1 MIKDIISHINCMLGC
16 LENYIAIENSQGFTD
31 INVACENLILG
42 MMNIVY
48 DYNLENYNSKKHI
61 ANAKGIDLIDN
72 KRKICVQVSSNHKI
86 TKLKDTIENIKK
98 IEYLND
104 YHLFFFALVN
114 KANNLRNYKPDN
126 EESLK
131 FKFNANKD
139 IIDFHSFSLDIERM
153 SEYKKHALNAFLR
166 CWLGEE
172 YYNPVLFKDKI
183 DNRNQQ
189 DSFDRPKDYYQRK
202 ISIASNNDFSIEKY
216 IHPEKYKPRRLI
228 EYIKN
233 KILDY
238 TSQYWLL
245 IAAGQTGKS
254 YEVKNLAFLLN
265 QTDDIFP
272 VIFEAKFFK
281 DGNKEINIPFYYS
294 DEHIVFIID
303 GIDEISGEELRES
316 FYYRISDLKSKH
328 PELRI
333 LMTCRRNYID
343 NTKFKEFKRLF
354 LNDLSYAEIKEI
366 VNNSDICTPDDFL
379 NKIEDKTLYPIA
391 GNPFFLKAMIMYYK
405 EKNEIQENRL
415 ELYRYLIKCSYSTE
429 NEKNKGKLIQKQTY
443 GDTLL
448 KKIALALQFTERKSL
463 SEAELKGKMGFND
476 SQIELCMSFA
486 IFHRDES
493 HNYSFELNSFL
504 MYYVVDFLMNKSYET
519 ILNLIS
525 YNKHD
530 VPRIR
535 PEWYD
540 VFELLLSSMT
550 IGDERREYL
559 LEWTFEN
566 DIEAL
571 LNVDPNSLEDEFKD
585 KIFKAILLIYKEKQI
600 TSSPNMGIDFSRKLA
615 SLCTTAESLQFFITE
630 YKNEKELGPYL
641 YLLSFVYWFI
651 NSDYI
656 ELYEYTEDFKKSA
669 FNYLK
674 EFGNIKDSKWYEI
687 LYAPLHNDI
696 FLNKE
701 DIEKLIDLT
710 NDVDDIE
717 LKICIFRLIEETD
730 LCDDFFYFTISNES
744 NIKDYKREGDYG
756 THMVDRNSVIY
767 ALTHIKNYD
776 NIKRLWTEYP
786 HFIKDDYRYNEDEI
800 QHKFR
805 CDILKLAEAHISKH
819 FDIVEDIK
827 QAWIN
832 ECEKKYLAYSSNT
845 VITDFRD
852 FFIRNK
858 LCDNLSD
865 LCEDLYIAL
874 QDEKCKN
881 KTLDRLYAEIILII
895 TVEGINK
902 LAEQW
907 DGDDIYRCKLMS
919 WLRNTPL
926 PEINSVVSEWINN
939 KFVQA
944 KSPYENMPTFEQ
956 MNLERL
962 VLIFNRELFKYTIY
976 RIIDKFAPTNG
987 KDLRFKINE
996 DDELQIN
1003 NYVMLY
1009 LSKYIDKKSGN
1020 YDTKLIKES
1029 LENDTDYHCFIID
1042 ITLQNYKVQFSKD
1055 QKGIIEN
1062 SLKYLIHHRDS
1073 IYHFEK
1079 VIELILKFNFDIDKD
1094 IIIELL
1100 PYAGISYCMDSQ
1112 KGEYIYFIDYA
1123 NKKLGTNIIKQYLPK
1138 LVSHDFNKH
1147 RELDLIKIS
1156 ELIVQLKMKELYPE
1170 ICKQIT
1176 KTNYYGEKLV
1186 DILLD
1191 DKEFGIITLK
1201 SKLGLFNTNIQI
1213 YILDQLYKIDL
1224 HQSWVLHKTIEL
1236 RPDFSEEDNKRAL
1249 LLLLRLGYDQALDEC
1264 IEYLSKDIKSL
1275 GNPFMA
1281 PTLNYTDIKY
1291 LSKILTLLRIVWDC
1305 TEPFNNWS
1313 SRIKETLIR
1322 MAEKN
1327 LEQYNA
1333 VNASLCKMKNEEEK
1347 YISNLS
1353 YFIDELKKF
1362 DPRLKDAPISIA
1374 KALEIIDKYNN

>member
-1 MIKDIISHINCMLGC
+1 MLLKQNIINNISKILDSLG
-16 LENYIAIENSQGFTD
+16 NNISISNPQGYTD
-31 INVACENLILG
+31 INVACENLVLR

-48 DYNLENYNSKKHI
+48 DYNLENYNSKKNI
-61 ANAKGIDLIDN
+61 ANAKGIDLLDE
-72 KRKICVQVSSNHKI
+72 KRMLCVQVTSEN
-86 TKLKDTIENIKK
+86 TKRKLRKTIEK
-98 IEYLND
+98 INETPS
-104 YHLFFFALVN
+104 
-114 KANNLRNYKPDN
+114 LRGYR
-126 EESLK
+126 LK
-131 FKFNANKD
+131 FFILKQKADNLQKSQINTTEHDIFSFDAKED
-139 IIDFHSFSLDIERM
+139 IIDFNRFCSD
-153 SEYKKHALNAFLR
+153 LNNLSI
-166 CWLGEE
+166 
-172 YYNPVLFKDKI
+172 DKI
-183 DNRNQQ
+183 QSLNDFLCSWFGN
-189 DSFDRPKDYYQRK
+189 DSFNTKINNINLQTHYEKPEDYYPRE
-202 ISIASNNDFSIEKY
+202 ISIASNNDSSIEKY
-216 IHPEKYKPRRLI
+216 IHPKKYKPHRLI
-228 EYIKN
+228 EYIQN
-233 KILDY
+233 KVVDY
-238 TSQYWLL
+238 TGQYWLL
-245 IAAGQTGKS
+245 IAAGQTGKT
-254 YEVKNLAFLLN
+254 YEVKNLAFLLS
-265 QTDDIFP
+265 QTDDVFP
-272 VIFEAKFFK
+272 VVYEAKNFK
-281 DGNKEINIPFYYS
+281 DRNKKIDIPFYYS
-294 DEHIVFIID
+294 EEHIVFIID
-303 GIDEISGEELRES
+303 GIDEISGDELRES
-316 FYYRISDLKSKH
+316 FYNQISNLKSEYPK
-328 PELRI
+328 LRI
-333 LMTCRRNYID
+333 LITCRRNYI
-343 NTKFKEFKRLF
+343 NSTISEKFNLLF
-354 LNDLSYAEIKEI
+354 LNDLSYKEIKEI

-379 NKIEDKTLYPIA
+379 NKIEDKTLYSIA
-391 GNPFFLKAMIMYYK
+391 GNPFFLKAMIRYYK

-415 ELYRYLIKCSYSTE
+415 ELYRYLINCSYDTE
-429 NEKNKGKLIQKQTY
+429 NEKNIGKLIKKRTY

-448 KKIALALQFTERKSL
+448 KKIALVLQFTERKSF
-463 SEAELKGKMGFND
+463 SETELKENMGFND
-476 SQIELCMSFA
+476 SQIESCMSFA

-493 HNYSFELNSFL
+493 HNYSFELNSFQ
-504 MYYVVDFLMNKSYET
+504 MYYVVDFLMNKSYEK

-540 VFELLLSSMT
+540 VFELLLSSMK
-550 IGDERREYL
+550 IGDERRKYL
-559 LEWTFEN
+559 QEWTFEN

-585 KIFKAILLIYKEKQI
+585 KIFKAILLNYKEKKI

-615 SLCTTAESLQFFITE
+615 SFCTTDESLQFFITE

-656 ELYEYTEDFKKSA
+656 DLNGFTEEFKNA
-669 FNYLK
+669 AYNYLIN
-674 EFGNIKDSKWYEI
+674 FGNTKENKWYET

-696 FLNKE
+696 FSNKK

-710 NDVDDIE
+710 NNIDDIE

-744 NIKDYKREGDYG
+744 YIKDYKREGDYAI
-756 THMVDRNSVIY
+756 HSVSRNSVIY

-776 NIKRLWTEYP
+776 NIKKLLTEYSQ
-786 HFIKDDYRYNEDEI
+786 FINDDYGYNKNEI

-805 CDILKLAEAHISKH
+805 CDILKLAEKHISEH
-819 FDIVEDIK
+819 PDIVEDIK

-832 ECEKKYLAYSSNT
+832 ECKKKYLAYSPNT

-852 FFIRNK
+852 FFIRNN

-865 LCEDLYIAL
+865 LCEDLYMAL

-881 KTLDRLYAEIILII
+881 KTLDRLHAEIILVI

-907 DGDDIYRCKLMS
+907 DEGDIYRCKLMS

-962 VLIFNRELFKYTIY
+962 ALIFNRELFKYTIY

-987 KDLRFKINE
+987 KDLRFKIKE

-1003 NYVMLY
+1003 NYVMQY
-1009 LSKYIDKKSGN
+1009 LSMYIDKKSGN

-1029 LENDTDYHCFIID
+1029 LENDTDYHCFIIN
-1042 ITLQNYKVQFSKD
+1042 ITLQNYKVQFSNE
-1055 QKGIIEN
+1055 QKSIIEK
-1062 SLKYLIHHRDS
+1062 SLKYFINHRDFYYLES
-1073 IYHFEK
+1073 
-1079 VIELILKFNFDIDKD
+1079 VIQLILRFDFDVDKD
-1094 IIIELL
+1094 IIIDLL
-1100 PYAGISYCMDSQ
+1100 PYAGIYYRIDEQ
-1112 KGEYIYFIDYA
+1112 NGEYIYFIDYA
-1123 NKKLGTNIIKQYLPK
+1123 KKKLGTNIIKQHLPD
-1138 LVSHDFNKH
+1138 LISHDFNQH
-1147 RELDLIKIS
+1147 EELNLVKIS
-1156 ELIVQLKMKELYPE
+1156 ELIVQLKMKELYLK
-1170 ICKQIT
+1170 ICEQIT
-1176 KTNYYGEKLV
+1176 KTNYYEEKLV
-1186 DILLD
+1186 DILLN
-1191 DKEFGIITLK
+1191 DKELGIITLK
-1201 SKLGLFNTNIQI
+1201 SKLRLFNPNIQI
-1213 YILDQLYKIDL
+1213 YILEQLYKIDL

-1281 PTLNYTDIKY
+1281 PILNYTDIKY
-1291 LSKILTLLRIVWDC
+1291 LSKILTLLRITWSY

-1313 SRIKETLIR
+1313 SRIKESLIR

-1333 VNASLCKMKNEEEK
+1333 VNDALCKMKNEEEK

-1374 KALEIIDKYNN
+1374 KALDIIEKYNN

>member
-48 DYNLENYNSKKHI
+48 DYNLENYNSKNHI
-61 ANAKGIDLIDN
+61 ANAKGIDLIDD

-86 TKLKDTIENIKK
+86 TKLKDTIENIKG

-104 YHLFFFALVN
+104 YHLHFFALVN
-114 KANNLRNYKPDN
+114 KANNLRSYKPVND
-126 EESLK
+126 ESLK
-131 FKFNANKD
+131 IKFNANKD
-139 IIDFHSFSLDIERM
+139 IIDFHSFSSDIERM
-153 SEYKKHALNAFLR
+153 SEHKKHALNAFLC

-172 YYNPVLFKDKI
+172 YYNPVLFKEKI
-183 DNRNQQ
+183 DNKNKQ
-189 DSFDRPKDYYQRK
+189 DYFDRPKDYYQRE
-202 ISIASNNDFSIEKY
+202 ISIANNNDFSIEKY
-216 IHPEKYKPRRLI
+216 IHPEKYKPHRLI
-228 EYIKN
+228 EYIQN
-233 KILDY
+233 KVLDY
-238 TSQYWLL
+238 KSQYWLL

-254 YEVKNLAFLLN
+254 YEVRNLAFLLS

-272 VIFEAKFFK
+272 VIYEAKFFK
-281 DGNKEINIPFYYS
+281 DRNKEINIPFYYS
-294 DEHIVFIID
+294 EEHIVFIID
-303 GIDEISGEELRES
+303 GIDEISGEELRKS
-316 FYYRISDLKSKH
+316 FYYQISDLKSKY

-343 NTKFKEFKRLF
+343 NTKFEGFKRLF
-354 LNDLSYAEIKEI
+354 LNDLSYKEIKEI

-379 NKIEDKTLYPIA
+379 NKIEDKTLYSIA
-391 GNPFFLKAMIMYYK
+391 GNPFFLKAMIRYYK

-415 ELYRYLIKCSYSTE
+415 ELYRNLINCSYDTE
-429 NEKNKGKLIQKQTY
+429 NEKNKGKLIQKRTY

-448 KKIALALQFTERKSL
+448 KNIALVLQFTERKSL
-463 SEAELKGKMGFND
+463 SETELKENMGFND
-476 SQIELCMSFA
+476 SQIESCMSFA

-493 HNYSFELNSFL
+493 HNYSFELNSFQ
-504 MYYVVDFLMNKSYET
+504 MYYVVDFLMNKSYEK

-525 YNKHD
+525 YNKHN

-540 VFELLLSSMT
+540 VFELLLSSMK
-550 IGDERREYL
+550 IGDERRKYL

-585 KIFKAILLIYKEKQI
+585 KIFKAILLNYKEKKI

-615 SLCTTAESLQFFITE
+615 SFCTTDEALQFFITE
-630 YKNEKELGPYL
+630 YKDEKELGPYL

-656 ELYEYTEDFKKSA
+656 DLNGYTEELKNA
-669 FNYLK
+669 TYNYLIN
-674 EFGNIKDSKWYEI
+674 FGNTKENKWYET

-696 FLNKE
+696 FSNKK

-710 NDVDDIE
+710 NSIDDTG

-744 NIKDYKREGDYG
+744 YIKDYKRDGNT
-756 THMVDRNSVIY
+756 THSVSRNSVIY

-776 NIKRLWTEYP
+776 NIKKLWTEY
-786 HFIKDDYRYNEDEI
+786 HQFIKDDYGYGEDKI

-805 CDILKLAEAHISKH
+805 CDILKLAEKHISEH
-819 FDIVEDIK
+819 PDIVEDIK
-827 QAWIN
+827 QAWIY
-832 ECEKKYLAYSSNT
+832 ECEKKYLAYSPNT

-852 FFIRNK
+852 FFIRNN

-865 LCEDLYIAL
+865 ICEDLYMAL
-874 QDEKCKN
+874 QDISCKYEI
-881 KTLDRLYAEIILII
+881 LDKLHAEIILVI

-902 LAEQW
+902 LAKQW
-907 DGDDIYRCKLMS
+907 DEGDIYRCKLMN

-926 PEINSVVSEWINN
+926 PEINNVVSGWINN

-944 KSPYENMPTFEQ
+944 KTPYENMPTFEQ

-962 VLIFNRELFKYTIY
+962 ALIFNRELFKYTIY

-987 KDLRFKINE
+987 KDLRFKIKE

-1009 LSKYIDKKSGN
+1009 LSKYIDKESGN
-1020 YDTKLIKES
+1020 YDTELIKES
-1029 LENDTDYHCFIID
+1029 LENDTDYHCFIINT
-1042 ITLQNYKVQFSKD
+1042 TLQNYKAQFSKE
-1055 QKGIIEN
+1055 QTVIIEN
-1062 SLKYLIHHRDS
+1062 SLKYLIDNRGS
-1073 IYHFEK
+1073 IRYFER
-1079 VIELILKFNFDIDKD
+1079 VIEIILRFDFDVDKD
-1094 IIIELL
+1094 IIIDLL
-1100 PYAGISYCMDSQ
+1100 PYAGISYRIDEQ
-1112 KGEYIYFIDYA
+1112 NGKYLYFIDYA
-1123 NKKLGTNIIKQYLPK
+1123 KKKLGTNIIKQYLPD
-1138 LVSHDFNKH
+1138 LISHDFNQH
-1147 RELDLIKIS
+1147 EELNLVKIS
-1156 ELIVQLKMKELYPE
+1156 ELIVQLKMKELYLK
-1170 ICKQIT
+1170 ICEQIM

-1191 DKEFGIITLK
+1191 DKEFGIKTLK
-1201 SKLGLFNTNIQI
+1201 SKLELFNTNIQI
-1213 YILDQLYKIDL
+1213 YILEQLYKIDL

-1281 PTLNYTDIKY
+1281 PILNYTDIKY
-1291 LSKILTLLRIVWDC
+1291 LSKILTLLRITWSY

-1313 SRIKETLIR
+1313 SRIKESLIR

-1333 VNASLCKMKNEEEK
+1333 VNDALCKMKNEEEK

-1374 KALEIIDKYNN
+1374 KALGIIDKYND

>member
-1 MIKDIISHINCMLGC
+1 MLLKQNIINNISKILDSLG
-16 LENYIAIENSQGFTD
+16 NNISISNPQGYTD
-31 INVACENLILG
+31 INVACENLVLR

-48 DYNLENYNSKKHI
+48 DYNLENYNSKKNI
-61 ANAKGIDLIDN
+61 ANAKGIDLLDE
-72 KRKICVQVSSNHKI
+72 KRMLCVQVTSEN
-86 TKLKDTIENIKK
+86 TKRKLRKTIEK
-98 IEYLND
+98 INETPS
-104 YHLFFFALVN
+104 
-114 KANNLRNYKPDN
+114 LRGYR
-126 EESLK
+126 LK
-131 FKFNANKD
+131 FFILKQKADNLQKSQINTTEHDIFSFDAKED
-139 IIDFHSFSLDIERM
+139 IIDFNRFCSD
-153 SEYKKHALNAFLR
+153 LNNLSI
-166 CWLGEE
+166 
-172 YYNPVLFKDKI
+172 DKI
-183 DNRNQQ
+183 QSLNDFLCSWFGN
-189 DSFDRPKDYYQRK
+189 DSFNTKINNINLQTHYEKPEDYYPRE
-202 ISIASNNDFSIEKY
+202 ISIASNNDSSIEKY
-216 IHPEKYKPRRLI
+216 IHPKKYKPHRLI
-228 EYIKN
+228 EYIQN
-233 KILDY
+233 KVVDY
-238 TSQYWLL
+238 TGQYWLL
-245 IAAGQTGKS
+245 IAAGQTGKT
-254 YEVKNLAFLLN
+254 YEVKNLAFLLS
-265 QTDDIFP
+265 QTDDVFP
-272 VIFEAKFFK
+272 VVYEAKDFK
-281 DGNKEINIPFYYS
+281 DRNKKIDIPFYYS
-294 DEHIVFIID
+294 EEHIVFIID
-303 GIDEISGEELRES
+303 GIDEISGDELRES
-316 FYYRISDLKSKH
+316 FYNQISNLKSEYPK
-328 PELRI
+328 LRI
-333 LMTCRRNYID
+333 LITCRRNYI
-343 NTKFKEFKRLF
+343 NSTISEKFNLLF
-354 LNDLSYAEIKEI
+354 LNDLSYKEIKEI

-379 NKIEDKTLYPIA
+379 NKIEDKTLYSIA
-391 GNPFFLKAMIMYYK
+391 GNPFFLKAMIRYYK

-415 ELYRYLIKCSYSTE
+415 ELYRYLINCSYDTE
-429 NEKNKGKLIQKQTY
+429 NEKNIGKLIKKRTY

-448 KKIALALQFTERKSL
+448 KKIALVLQFTERKSF
-463 SEAELKGKMGFND
+463 SETELKENMGFND
-476 SQIELCMSFA
+476 SQIESCMSFA

-493 HNYSFELNSFL
+493 HNYSFELNSFQ
-504 MYYVVDFLMNKSYET
+504 MYYVVDFLMNKSYEK

-540 VFELLLSSMT
+540 VFELLLSSMK
-550 IGDERREYL
+550 IGDERRKYL
-559 LEWTFEN
+559 QEWTFEN

-585 KIFKAILLIYKEKQI
+585 KIFKAILLNYKEKKI

-615 SLCTTAESLQFFITE
+615 SFCTTDESLQFFITE

-656 ELYEYTEDFKKSA
+656 DLNGFTEEFKNA
-669 FNYLK
+669 AYNYLIN
-674 EFGNIKDSKWYEI
+674 FGNTKENKWYET

-696 FLNKE
+696 FSNKK

-710 NDVDDIE
+710 NNIDDIE

-744 NIKDYKREGDYG
+744 YIKDYKREGDYAI
-756 THMVDRNSVIY
+756 HSVSRNSVIY

-776 NIKRLWTEYP
+776 NIKKLWTEYSQ
-786 HFIKDDYRYNEDEI
+786 FINDDYGYNKNEI

-805 CDILKLAEAHISKH
+805 CDILKLAEKHISEH
-819 FDIVEDIK
+819 PDIVEDIK

-832 ECEKKYLAYSSNT
+832 ECKKKYLAYSPNT

-852 FFIRNK
+852 FFIRNN

-865 LCEDLYIAL
+865 LCEDLYMAL

-881 KTLDRLYAEIILII
+881 KTLDRLHAEIILVI

-907 DGDDIYRCKLMS
+907 DEGDIYRCKLMS

-962 VLIFNRELFKYTIY
+962 ALIFNRELFKYTIY

-1003 NYVMLY
+1003 NYVMQY
-1009 LSKYIDKKSGN
+1009 LSMYIDKKSGN

-1029 LENDTDYHCFIID
+1029 LENDTDYHCFIIN
-1042 ITLQNYKVQFSKD
+1042 ITLQNYKVQFSNE
-1055 QKGIIEN
+1055 QKSIIEK
-1062 SLKYLIHHRDS
+1062 SLKYFINHRDFYYLES
-1073 IYHFEK
+1073 
-1079 VIELILKFNFDIDKD
+1079 VIQLILRFGFDVDKD
-1094 IIIELL
+1094 IIIDLL
-1100 PYAGISYCMDSQ
+1100 PYAGIYYRIDEQ
-1112 KGEYIYFIDYA
+1112 NGEYIYFIDYA
-1123 NKKLGTNIIKQYLPK
+1123 KKKLGTNIIKQHLPD
-1138 LVSHDFNKH
+1138 LISHDFNQH
-1147 RELDLIKIS
+1147 EELNLVKIS
-1156 ELIVQLKMKELYPE
+1156 ELIVQLKMKELYLK
-1170 ICKQIT
+1170 ICEQIT
-1176 KTNYYGEKLV
+1176 KTNYYEEKLV
-1186 DILLD
+1186 DILLN

-1201 SKLGLFNTNIQI
+1201 SKLRLFNPNIQI
-1213 YILDQLYKIDL
+1213 YILEQLYKIDL

-1281 PTLNYTDIKY
+1281 PILNYTDIKY
-1291 LSKILTLLRIVWDC
+1291 LSKILTLLRITWSY

-1313 SRIKETLIR
+1313 SRIKESLIR

-1333 VNASLCKMKNEEEK
+1333 VNDALCKMKNEEEK

-1374 KALEIIDKYNN
+1374 KALDIIEKYNN

>member
-1 MIKDIISHINCMLGC
+1 MLPKQDIIDNIMKMLGC
-16 LENYIAIENSQGFTD
+16 LEYYISISNTQGYTD
-31 INVACENLILG
+31 INVACENLVLR
-42 MMNIVY
+42 MMNMVY
-48 DYNLENYNSKKHI
+48 DYNLENYNSKKNI
-61 ANAKGIDLIDN
+61 ANAKGIDLLDE
-72 KRKICVQVSSNHKI
+72 KRMLCVQVTSEN
-86 TKLKDTIENIKK
+86 TKRKLRKTIEK
-98 IEYLND
+98 INETPS
-104 YHLFFFALVN
+104 
-114 KANNLRNYKPDN
+114 LRSYR
-126 EESLK
+126 LK
-131 FKFNANKD
+131 FFILKQKADNLQKSQINTTEHDIFSFDAKED
-139 IIDFHSFSLDIERM
+139 IIDFNRFCSDLNNLSIDKIQSLND
-153 SEYKKHALNAFLR
+153 FLYS
-166 CWLGEE
+166 WLG
-172 YYNPVLFKDKI
+172 N
-183 DNRNQQ
+183 
-189 DSFDRPKDYYQRK
+189 DSFNTKMNNINLQTHYEKPEDYYPRE

-216 IHPEKYKPRRLI
+216 IHPEKYKPHRLI
-228 EYIKN
+228 EYIQN
-233 KILDY
+233 TVLDY

-254 YEVKNLAFLLN
+254 YEVKNLAFLLS
-265 QTDDIFP
+265 QTDDVFP
-272 VIFEAKFFK
+272 VVYEAKYFK
-281 DGNKEINIPFYYS
+281 DKNKEIDIPFYYS
-294 DEHIVFIID
+294 EEHIVFIID
-303 GIDEISGEELRES
+303 GIDEISGDKLRES
-316 FYYRISDLKSKH
+316 FYCQISDLKSKY
-328 PELRI
+328 PKLRI

-343 NTKFKEFKRLF
+343 KDKLEGFKRLF
-354 LNDLSYAEIKEI
+354 LNDLSYKEIKEI

-379 NKIEDKTLYPIA
+379 NKIEDKTLYSIA
-391 GNPFFLKAMIMYYK
+391 GNPFFLKAMIRYYK
-405 EKNEIQENRL
+405 EKNEIQDNRL
-415 ELYRYLIKCSYSTE
+415 ELYRHLINCSYNTE
-429 NEKNKGKLIQKQTY
+429 DKKNIGKLINKKTD
-443 GDTLL
+443 GNTLL
-448 KKIALALQFTERKSL
+448 KKIALVLQFTERKSL
-463 SEAELKGKMGFND
+463 SEAELKGNMGFND
-476 SQIELCMSFA
+476 SQIESCMSFA

-493 HNYSFELNSFL
+493 HNYSFELNSFQ
-504 MYYVVDFLMNKSYET
+504 MYYVVDFLMNKSYEK

-525 YNKHD
+525 YNKHN

-540 VFELLLSSMT
+540 VFELLLSSMK
-550 IGDERREYL
+550 IGDERRKYL

-585 KIFKAILLIYKEKQI
+585 KIFKTILLNYKEKKI

-615 SLCTTAESLQFFITE
+615 SFCTTDESLKFFITE

-656 ELYEYTEDFKKSA
+656 ELYEYTEEFKKSA

-674 EFGNIKDSKWYEI
+674 EFGNIKDSKWYVI

-800 QHKFR
+800 QHIR

-881 KTLDRLYAEIILII
+881 KTLDRLYAEIILVI

-962 VLIFNRELFKYTIY
+962 ALIFNRELFKYTIY

-1291 LSKILTLLRIVWDC
+1291 LSKILTLLRIVWGY

-1333 VNASLCKMKNEEEK
+1333 VNDALCKMKNEEEK

-1374 KALEIIDKYNN
+1374 KALDIIDKYNN

>member
-1 MIKDIISHINCMLGC
+1 MNKDIISHINCMLGC

-48 DYNLENYNSKKHI
+48 DYNLENYNSKKSI
-61 ANAKGIDLIDN
+61 ANAKGIDLIDD

-86 TKLKDTIENIKK
+86 TKLKDTIKNIKK

-114 KANNLRNYKPDN
+114 KASNLRNYKPDY

-139 IIDFHSFSLDIERM
+139 IIDFHSFRSDIERM
-153 SEYKKHALNAFLR
+153 SEHKKHALNAFLR

-172 YYNPVLFKDKI
+172 YYNPVHFKDKI

-189 DSFDRPKDYYQRK
+189 DSFDRPKDYYQRE
-202 ISIASNNDFSIEKY
+202 ISITSNNNFSIEKY
-216 IHPEKYKPRRLI
+216 IHPEKYKPHRLI
-228 EYIKN
+228 EYIQN
-233 KILDY
+233 KVLDY

-254 YEVKNLAFLLN
+254 YEVKNLAYLLN
-265 QTDDIFP
+265 QTKDIFP

-281 DGNKEINIPFYYS
+281 DKNKEIIIPFYYS
-294 DEHIVFIID
+294 DEHIVLIID
-303 GIDEISGEELRES
+303 GIDEIPGEKLRES
-316 FYYRISDLKSKH
+316 FYYQISDLKSKY

-354 LNDLSYAEIKEI
+354 LNDLSYKEIKEI
-366 VNNSDICTPDDFL
+366 VNNSDICTSDDFL
-379 NKIEDKTLYPIA
+379 NKIEDKTLYSIA
-391 GNPFFLKAMIMYYK
+391 GNPFFLKAMIKYYK

-415 ELYRYLIKCSYSTE
+415 ELYRYLIDCSYNIE
-429 NEKNKGKLIQKQTY
+429 NEKNIGKLIHKRTD
-443 GDTLL
+443 GNTLL
-448 KKIALALQFTERKSL
+448 KKIALVLQFTEKKSL
-463 SEAELKGKMGFND
+463 SEIELKENMDFND
-476 SQIELCMSFA
+476 SQIESCMSFA
-486 IFHRDES
+486 IFHRDEF
-493 HNYSFELNSFL
+493 HNYSFELNSFQ
-504 MYYVVDFLMNKSYET
+504 MYYVVGFLKNISCER

-525 YNKHD
+525 YNKHN

-540 VFELLLSSMT
+540 VFELLLSSMK
-550 IGDERREYL
+550 IGDERRKYL

-566 DIEAL
+566 DIETL

-585 KIFKAILLIYKEKQI
+585 KIFKTILQNYKEKQI
-600 TSSPNMGIDFSRKLA
+600 TSSPHMGIDFTRKLA
-615 SLCTTAESLQFFITE
+615 SFCTTDESLQFFITE
-630 YKNEKELGPYL
+630 YKDEKIGPYL

-656 ELYEYTEDFKKSA
+656 DLNGYTEKFKNA
-669 FNYLK
+669 TYNYLID
-674 EFGNIKDSKWYEI
+674 FGNTKNTKWYES

-696 FLNKE
+696 FSNKK

-710 NDVDDIE
+710 NDIDDIE

-744 NIKDYKREGDYG
+744 DIKNYKREGDYG
-756 THMVDRNSVIY
+756 THMVNRNSVIY

-786 HFIKDDYRYNEDEI
+786 QLINDDYRYNEDEI
-800 QHKFR
+800 LHKFR
-805 CDILKLAEAHISKH
+805 CDILKLAEAHISEH
-819 FDIVEDIK
+819 PDIVEDIK
-827 QAWIN
+827 RAWIN
-832 ECEKKYLAYSSNT
+832 ECEKKYLAYSPNT

-858 LCDNLSD
+858 LCNILSD
-865 LCEDLYIAL
+865 LCEDLYMAL
-874 QDEKCKN
+874 QDKKSKN
-881 KTLDRLYAEIILII
+881 ETLDRLHAEIILVI

-902 LAEQW
+902 LAKKW
-907 DGDDIYRCKLMS
+907 NADDIYRCKLMS

-926 PEINSVVSEWINN
+926 LEINSAVTEWINN
-939 KFVQA
+939 KFIQA
-944 KSPYENMPTFEQ
+944 KSPYENMPTYEQ
-956 MNLERL
+956 INLERL
-962 VLIFNRELFKYTIY
+962 ALIFNRELFKCTINH
-976 RIIDKFAPTNG
+976 IIDKFAPTNV
-987 KDLRFKINE
+987 KELRFKINE

-1003 NYVMLY
+1003 NYVMQY
-1009 LSKYIDKKSGN
+1009 LSMYIDKKTGN

-1029 LENDTDYHCFIID
+1029 LDNDIDYLFFIIKT
-1042 ITLQNYKVQFSKD
+1042 TLQNYKVQFSKN
-1055 QKGIIEN
+1055 QKEIIEN

-1073 IYHFEK
+1073 IYYFKK
-1079 VIELILKFNFDIDKD
+1079 VIELVLRFNFDVDKD

-1100 PYAGISYCMDSQ
+1100 PYAGISYCKDLQ

-1123 NKKLGTNIIKQYLPK
+1123 NKKLGTNVIKQYLPK
-1138 LVSHDFNKH
+1138 LISRDFSEH
-1147 RELDLIKIS
+1147 EELNLVKIS
-1156 ELIVQLKMKELYPE
+1156 EPIVQLKMKELYPE

-1213 YILDQLYKIDL
+1213 YILEQLYKMDL

-1249 LLLLRLGYDQALDEC
+1249 LLLLKLGYDQALDEC

-1281 PTLNYTDIKY
+1281 PILNYADIKY
-1291 LSKILTLLRIVWDC
+1291 LSKILTLLRIVWGY

-1313 SRIKETLIR
+1313 FRIKETLIR
-1322 MAEKN
+1322 MAGKN

-1333 VNASLCKMKNEEEK
+1333 VNAALCKMRNEEEK

>member
-1 MIKDIISHINCMLGC
+1 MLPKQDIIDNIMKMLGC
-16 LENYIAIENSQGFTD
+16 LEYYISISNTQGYTD
-31 INVACENLILG
+31 INVACENLVLG

-48 DYNLENYNSKKHI
+48 DYNLENYNSKKNI
-61 ANAKGIDLIDN
+61 ANAKGIDLLDE
-72 KRKICVQVSSNHKI
+72 KRMLCVQVTSEK
-86 TKLKDTIENIKK
+86 TPKKLRKTIEK
-98 IEYLND
+98 INETPS
-104 YHLFFFALVN
+104 
-114 KANNLRNYKPDN
+114 LRGYR
-126 EESLK
+126 LK
-131 FKFNANKD
+131 FFILKQKADNLQKSQINTTEHNIFSFDAKED
-139 IIDFHSFSLDIERM
+139 IIDFNRFCSD
-153 SEYKKHALNAFLR
+153 LNNLSI
-166 CWLGEE
+166 
-172 YYNPVLFKDKI
+172 DKI
-183 DNRNQQ
+183 QSLNDFLCSWFGN
-189 DSFDRPKDYYQRK
+189 DSFNTKINNINLQTHYEKPEDYYPRE

-216 IHPEKYKPRRLI
+216 IHPEKYKPHRLI
-228 EYIKN
+228 EYIQN
-233 KILDY
+233 KVVDY

-254 YEVKNLAFLLN
+254 YEVKNLAFLLS
-265 QTDDIFP
+265 QTDDVFP
-272 VIFEAKFFK
+272 VVYEAKDFK
-281 DGNKEINIPFYYS
+281 DKNKEIDIPFYYS
-294 DEHIVFIID
+294 EEHIVFIID
-303 GIDEISGEELRES
+303 GIDEISGDELRES
-316 FYYRISDLKSKH
+316 FYEQISNLQSKY
-328 PELRI
+328 PKLRI

-343 NTKFKEFKRLF
+343 KDKLEGFKRLF
-354 LNDLSYAEIKEI
+354 LNDLSYKEIKGI

-379 NKIEDKTLYPIA
+379 NKIEDKTLYSIA
-391 GNPFFLKAMIMYYK
+391 GNPFFLKAMIRYYK

-415 ELYRYLIKCSYSTE
+415 ELYRHLINCSYDTE
-429 NEKNKGKLIQKQTY
+429 NEKNKGKLIQKRTY

-448 KKIALALQFTERKSL
+448 KKIALVLQFTERKSL
-463 SEAELKGKMGFND
+463 SETELKENMGFND
-476 SQIELCMSFA
+476 SQIESCMSFA

-493 HNYSFELNSFL
+493 HNYSFELNSFQ
-504 MYYVVDFLMNKSYET
+504 MYYVVDFLMNKSYEK

-525 YNKHD
+525 YNKHN

-540 VFELLLSSMT
+540 VFELLLSSMK

-585 KIFKAILLIYKEKQI
+585 KILKTILLNYKEKKI
-600 TSSPNMGIDFSRKLA
+600 TSSPNMGIDFPRKLA
-615 SLCTTAESLQFFITE
+615 SFCTTDEALQFFITE

-656 ELYEYTEDFKKSA
+656 DLNGYTEEFKNA
-669 FNYLK
+669 TYNYLIN
-674 EFGNIKDSKWYEI
+674 FGNTKENKWYET

-696 FLNKE
+696 FSNKK
-701 DIEKLIDLT
+701 DIKKLIDLT
-710 NDVDDIE
+710 NNIDDIE

-744 NIKDYKREGDYG
+744 YIKDYKRDGDNT
-756 THMVDRNSVIY
+756 THSVSRNSVIY

-776 NIKRLWTEYP
+776 SIKKLWTEY
-786 HFIKDDYRYNEDEI
+786 HQFIKDDYGYGEDKI

-805 CDILKLAEAHISKH
+805 CDILKLAEEHISEH
-819 FDIVEDIK
+819 PDIVEDIK

-832 ECEKKYLAYSSNT
+832 ECKKKYLTYSPNT

-852 FFIRNK
+852 FFIRNN

-865 LCEDLYIAL
+865 ICEDLYMAL
-874 QDEKCKN
+874 QDISCKYEI
-881 KTLDRLYAEIILII
+881 LDKLHAEIILVI

-907 DGDDIYRCKLMS
+907 DEGDIYRCKLMN

-926 PEINSVVSEWINN
+926 PEINNVVSGWINN

-944 KSPYENMPTFEQ
+944 KTPYENMPTFEQ

-962 VLIFNRELFKYTIY
+962 ALIFNRELFKYTIY

-987 KDLRFKINE
+987 KDLRFKIKE

-1009 LSKYIDKKSGN
+1009 LSKYIDKESGN

-1029 LENDTDYHCFIID
+1029 LENDTDYHCFIINT
-1042 ITLQNYKVQFSKD
+1042 TLQNYKALFSKE
-1055 QKGIIEN
+1055 QTVIIEN
-1062 SLKYLIHHRDS
+1062 SLKYLIDNRGS
-1073 IYHFEK
+1073 IRYFER
-1079 VIELILKFNFDIDKD
+1079 VIEIILRFDFDVDKD
-1094 IIIELL
+1094 IIIDLL
-1100 PYAGISYCMDSQ
+1100 PYAGISYRIDEQ
-1112 KGEYIYFIDYA
+1112 NGKYLYFIDYA
-1123 NKKLGTNIIKQYLPK
+1123 KKKLGTNIIKQHLPD
-1138 LVSHDFNKH
+1138 LISHDFNQH
-1147 RELDLIKIS
+1147 EELNLVKIS
-1156 ELIVQLKMKELYPE
+1156 ELIVQLKMKELYLK
-1170 ICKQIT
+1170 ICEQIT

-1191 DKEFGIITLK
+1191 DKGFGVKTLK
-1201 SKLGLFNTNIQI
+1201 SKLELFNTNIQI
-1213 YILDQLYKIDL
+1213 YILEQLYKIDL
-1224 HQSWVLHKTIEL
+1224 HQNWVLHKTIEL

-1281 PTLNYTDIKY
+1281 PILNYTDIKY
-1291 LSKILTLLRIVWDC
+1291 LSKILTLLRITWSY

-1313 SRIKETLIR
+1313 SRIKESLIR

-1333 VNASLCKMKNEEEK
+1333 VNDALCKMKNEEEK

>member
-1 MIKDIISHINCMLGC
+1 MLPKQDIIDNIMKMLGC
-16 LENYIAIENSQGFTD
+16 LEYYISISNTQGYTD
-31 INVACENLILG
+31 INVACENLVLR

-48 DYNLENYNSKKHI
+48 DYNLENYNSKKNI
-61 ANAKGIDLIDN
+61 ANAKGIDLLDE
-72 KRKICVQVSSNHKI
+72 KRMLCVQVTSEN
-86 TKLKDTIENIKK
+86 TKRKLRKTIEK
-98 IEYLND
+98 INETPS
-104 YHLFFFALVN
+104 
-114 KANNLRNYKPDN
+114 LRSYR
-126 EESLK
+126 LK
-131 FKFNANKD
+131 FFILKQKADNLQKSQINTTEHDIFSFDAKED
-139 IIDFHSFSLDIERM
+139 IIDFNRFCSDLNNLSIDKIQSLND
-153 SEYKKHALNAFLR
+153 FL
-166 CWLGEE
+166 CSWLG
-172 YYNPVLFKDKI
+172 N
-183 DNRNQQ
+183 
-189 DSFDRPKDYYQRK
+189 DSFNTKMNNINLQTHYEKPEDYYPRE

-216 IHPEKYKPRRLI
+216 KPHRLI
-228 EYIKN
+228 EYIQN
-233 KILDY
+233 TVLDY

-254 YEVKNLAFLLN
+254 YEVKNLAFLLS
-265 QTDDIFP
+265 QTDDVFP
-272 VIFEAKFFK
+272 VVYEAKYFK
-281 DGNKEINIPFYYS
+281 DKNKEIDIPFYYS
-294 DEHIVFIID
+294 EEHIVFIID
-303 GIDEISGEELRES
+303 GIDEISGDKLRES
-316 FYYRISDLKSKH
+316 FYCQISDLKSKY
-328 PELRI
+328 PKLRI

-343 NTKFKEFKRLF
+343 KDKLEGFKRLF
-354 LNDLSYAEIKEI
+354 LNDLSYKEIKEI

-379 NKIEDKTLYPIA
+379 NKIEDKTLYSIA
-391 GNPFFLKAMIMYYK
+391 GNPFFLKAMIRYYK
-405 EKNEIQENRL
+405 EKNEIQDNRL
-415 ELYRYLIKCSYSTE
+415 ELYRHLINCSYNTE
-429 NEKNKGKLIQKQTY
+429 DKKNIGKLINKKTD
-443 GDTLL
+443 GNTLL
-448 KKIALALQFTERKSL
+448 KKIALVLQFTERKSL
-463 SEAELKGKMGFND
+463 SEAELKGNMGFND
-476 SQIELCMSFA
+476 SQIESCMSFA

-493 HNYSFELNSFL
+493 HNYSFELNSFQ
-504 MYYVVDFLMNKSYET
+504 MYYVVDFLMNKSYEK

-525 YNKHD
+525 YNKHN

-540 VFELLLSSMT
+540 VFELLLSSMK
-550 IGDERREYL
+550 IGDERRKYL

-585 KIFKAILLIYKEKQI
+585 KIFKTILLNYKEKKI

-615 SLCTTAESLQFFITE
+615 SFCTTDESLKFFITE

-656 ELYEYTEDFKKSA
+656 ELYEYTEEFKKSA

-881 KTLDRLYAEIILII
+881 KTLDRLYAEIILVI

-956 MNLERL
+956 
-962 VLIFNRELFKYTIY
+962 
-976 RIIDKFAPTNG
+976 P
-987 KDLRFKINE
+987 
-996 DDELQIN
+996 QIRN
-1003 NYVMLY
+1003 
-1009 LSKYIDKKSGN
+1009 
-1020 YDTKLIKES
+1020 
-1029 LENDTDYHCFIID
+1029 
-1042 ITLQNYKVQFSKD
+1042 
-1055 QKGIIEN
+1055 
-1062 SLKYLIHHRDS
+1062 
-1073 IYHFEK
+1073 
-1079 VIELILKFNFDIDKD
+1079 
-1094 IIIELL
+1094 
-1100 PYAGISYCMDSQ
+1100 
-1112 KGEYIYFIDYA
+1112 
-1123 NKKLGTNIIKQYLPK
+1123 
-1138 LVSHDFNKH
+1138 
-1147 RELDLIKIS
+1147 
-1156 ELIVQLKMKELYPE
+1156 
-1170 ICKQIT
+1170 
-1176 KTNYYGEKLV
+1176 
-1186 DILLD
+1186 
-1191 DKEFGIITLK
+1191 
-1201 SKLGLFNTNIQI
+1201 
-1213 YILDQLYKIDL
+1213 
-1224 HQSWVLHKTIEL
+1224 
-1236 RPDFSEEDNKRAL
+1236 
-1249 LLLLRLGYDQALDEC
+1249 
-1264 IEYLSKDIKSL
+1264 
-1275 GNPFMA
+1275 
-1281 PTLNYTDIKY
+1281 
-1291 LSKILTLLRIVWDC
+1291 
-1305 TEPFNNWS
+1305 
-1313 SRIKETLIR
+1313 
-1322 MAEKN
+1322 
-1327 LEQYNA
+1327 
-1333 VNASLCKMKNEEEK
+1333 
-1347 YISNLS
+1347 
-1353 YFIDELKKF
+1353 
-1362 DPRLKDAPISIA
+1362 
-1374 KALEIIDKYNN
+1374 